1 MGGPSSDLLGV
12 PTKTVKEKT
21 QVEGYVPRQTMKEK
35 NYLRVSMIVVRVGLT
50 SWLMVS
56 LNPFL

>member
-1 MGGPSSDLLGV
+1 MGGPSSDPIGCAN
-12 PTKTVKEKT
+12 KNSERKT
-21 QVEGYVPRQTMKEK
+21 QVEGYVLGETLKE
-35 NYLRVSMIVVRVGLT
+35 NNPSRVSVIVGRVGLT